1 MESRWEFTA
10 PQFVDFAAMDLDD
23 DLEEDKFFDVNNET
37 RDEEE
42 EERVRVKLPFP
53 TPGFQSCNNSDEEDE
68 ENVVKVQVGDRQKFK
83 VAGSSKRALL
93 TAPKG
98 QQIAKRGVGRNM
110 AKRNLLKASAS
121 RFRASFGSSRGPVAV
136 LNAQKKDIV
145 GKKTGADFQSQAEQ
159 VARFQKATPLRFR
172 SQPLGGCY
180 SDASGQEI
188 QNKARLQ
195 QNQPRRSTNR
205 NGEVCGGVPAR
216 QQLPTTEP
224 TPFQLEGSKRLQ
236 QRAAAWQEEVARKQ
250 ELERQAHKFKAKEA
264 VVLRAAP
271 FALQLVQRE
280 REPTIQGPDLCTDRR
295 AMEREKFEAKRKER
309 EARAEA
315 IRLKEQEEKYQEEL
329 QEVAHQR
336 KQAVHK
342 ARPVPKYARL
352 EVLASDKKLTTATSL
367 YLLTKRNA
375 RGSKC

>member
-23 DLEEDKFFDVNNET
+23 DLDEDKFFDVNNET

-53 TPGFQSCNNSDEEDE
+53 TPGFQSCNNSDEEGEGDAIK
-68 ENVVKVQVGDRQKFK
+68 VKVGNFPKSK
-83 VAGSSKRALL
+83 AAGSSKRTLL
-93 TAPKG
+93 AAPQG
-98 QQIAKRGVGRNM
+98 QLSSKRGGGRNM

-121 RFRASFGSSRGPVAV
+121 RSRASYGNSRGPVAV
-136 LNAQKKDIV
+136 LNAQKKNMV
-145 GKKTGADFQSQAEQ
+145 GKRTEAVFHSQAEQ
-159 VARFQKATPLRFR
+159 VARYQKATPLRFR
-172 SQPLGGCY
+172 SQPSGGCH
-180 SDASGQEI
+180 SDASAQEG

-195 QNQPRRSTNR
+195 QNHPRRSRT
-205 NGEVCGGVPAR
+205 GEVSGGVPGK

-224 TPFQLEGSKRLQ
+224 APFQLEGSKRFE

-264 VVLRAAP
+264 SVLRTAP
-271 FALQLVQRE
+271 FAVQPVQRE

-352 EVLASDKKLTTATSL
+352 EVLASDKKLTTASSP

>member
-1 MESRWEFTA
+1 
-10 PQFVDFAAMDLDD
+10 MDLDD

-53 TPGFQSCNNSDEEDE
+53 TPGFQSCNNSDEEDRE
-68 ENVVKVQVGDRQKFK
+68 DAIKVKVGNCPKSK
-83 VAGSSKRALL
+83 AGGSIKRTLLAAPQGQPSSKR
-93 TAPKG
+93 G
-98 QQIAKRGVGRNM
+98 GGRNM

-121 RFRASFGSSRGPVAV
+121 RSRASYGNPRGPVAV
-136 LNAQKKDIV
+136 LNAQKKNMV
-145 GKKTGADFQSQAEQ
+145 GKRRETVFRSQAEQ

-180 SDASGQEI
+180 SDASRQEI
-188 QNKARLQ
+188 LNKARLQ

-205 NGEVCGGVPAR
+205 NGEVCGGVPVR

-280 REPTIQGPDLCTDRR
+280 REPAIQGPDLCTDRR

-309 EARAEA
+309 ELRAEA
-315 IRLKEQEEKYQEEL
+315 IKLKEQEEKYREEL
-329 QEVAHQR
+329 EEVAEQR
-336 KQAVHK
+336 KQTVHK

-352 EVLASDKKLTTATSL
+352 EVVASDKKLTTATSP

-375 RGSKC
+375 RESKC